1 MTYEGVLRDPP
12 TKWLY
17 DLVNKH
23 GNENLEVD
31 TFLTNAISYKT
42 IKIPDVYRV
51 SLKFKSLLPA
61 NFNNYIFSYAE
72 NASHIVKYKDKAYDP
87 SAAAEALPN
96 AMSKYTKRVLKVWE
110 SGKEDNYKI

>member
-23 GNENLEVD
+23 GNENLELD
-31 TFLTNAISYKT
+31 TFLANAISYKT

-51 SLKFKSLLPA
+51 FLKFKSLLPA

-87 SAAAEALPN
+87 SAAAEALPL
-96 AMSKYTKRVLKVWE
+96 AIARYTRRVAKVWE
-110 SGKEDNYKI
+110 SGK

>member
-17 DLVNKH
+17 DLVNTH

-31 TFLTNAISYKT
+31 TFLANAISYKT

-87 SAAAEALPN
+87 STVAEALPN